1 MRLLLPG
8 VGAVVFIGKRTAT
21 LLAMILL
28 SPHTDTVFNNP
39 KLAFKNG
46 QHVGLLDNFI
56 GVLTTY
62 LALYQHESMAQL
74 ERDGHIGIYHNRGE
88 EYGYLTDAPKL
99 DPKEDVV
106 VVVDIC
112 ADETGYEGFDVSIEN
127 IHNYPDLDEIIAEL
141 EREGFR
147 IRVKPFTGD
156 DRDHDEAFSWIA
168 LGIPVVTFTIP
179 ITGPG
184 NNWHRIQSD
193 NIVSYEVVARAANCL
208 TRFILHSL

>member
-1 MRLLLPG
+1 
-8 VGAVVFIGKRTAT
+8 
-21 LLAMILL
+21 MILL

-39 KLAFKNG
+39 QIGFKNG

-62 LALYQHESMAQL
+62 LSLYQHESMAQL

-99 DPKEDVV
+99 DPEKDMVI
-106 VVVDIC
+106 VVDIC
-112 ADETGYEGFDVSIEN
+112 ADKEGYADFDVSIEN

-141 EREGFR
+141 RREGFR
-147 IRVKPFTGD
+147 IRVKPYTGETH
-156 DRDHDEAFSWIA
+156 DHDESFSWIA

-179 ITGPG
+179 IHAVE
-184 NNWHRIQSD
+184 NNWHRVQCD
-193 NIVSYEVVARAANCL
+193 NTVSYEVVARASTCL

>member
-1 MRLLLPG
+1 
-8 VGAVVFIGKRTAT
+8 
-21 LLAMILL
+21 MILL

-39 KLAFKNG
+39 KIAFQKG
-46 QHVGLLDNFI
+46 QHIGLLDNFI

-88 EYGYLTDAPKL
+88 EYGYLTDAPTL
-99 DPKEDVV
+99 DPNEDAVI
-106 VVVDIC
+106 VVDIC

-147 IRVKPFTGD
+147 IRVKAFIGD
-156 DRDHDEAFSWIA
+156 ERDRDEAFSWIE

-179 ITGPG
+179 IKAVH
-184 NNWHRIQSD
+184 NNWHRVQCD
-193 NIVSYEVVARAANCL
+193 NTVEYAVVAKAANCL
-208 TRFILHSL
+208 TRFVLHSL